1 MEEEAPI
8 IYGLDFQARS
18 LCAQYGETEMVR
30 FLIGTQSLKSENSI
44 HCVEYDEESV
54 LVSKFVYPHPLGE
67 IWQTNAHPNQADIIS
82 TVHKGQ
88 NQKMSATIYKMSPV
102 PTNGQSIDTLDSTS
116 HGQLEAIAS
125 LESRDEKEVA
135 KVLWQPNDGNKV
147 ITVSTDSQITL
158 WDFSNEGK
166 LQNAICSEP
175 LCKTHNQVTAANWS
189 PHHGTNQVA
198 VAMETNLQVVDL
210 RSVNRGS
217 IYNIENAHIEPI
229 RDLDFNPNRQYYM
242 TTCGDDGC
250 VKFWDVRNL
259 SRPVLNRHDHY
270 HWVWQ
275 VRYNVFHD
283 QLVLTAGSD
292 ARVVL
297 SSAASLSSEPFG
309 KLMSDEKDNDED
321 DDVRSPLADGVI
333 TAYEEHEDSVYSV
346 AWSSAD
352 SWTFASLSYGGRLLI
367 HRVPRSLKHSILF

>member
-67 IWQTNAHPNQADIIS
+67 IWQTNAHPNQADVVG
-82 TVHKGQ
+82 TVHKGS

-102 PTNGQSIDTLDSTS
+102 PNIGQSIDSLDSTS
-116 HGQLEAIAS
+116 HGQLEVLAI
-125 LESRDEKEVA
+125 V
-135 KVLWQPNDGNKV
+135 
-147 ITVSTDSQITL
+147 TVNTDSRINV
-158 WDFSNEGK
+158 WDFSSEGRVQNEVH
-166 LQNAICSEP
+166 SEP
-175 LCKTHNQVTAANWS
+175 LVKTHNQVTAANWS
-189 PHHGTNQVA
+189 PHHGTNQIA
-198 VAMETNLQVVDL
+198 VAMETNLQIIDL
-210 RSVNRGS
+210 RSINKGS
-217 IYNIENAHIEPI
+217 IYNIENAHNEPI

-242 TTCGDDGC
+242 ATCGDDGC
-250 VKFWDVRNL
+250 TKFWDVRNI
-259 SRPVLNRHDHY
+259 SSPVLNRHDHY

-297 SSAASLSSEPFG
+297 TSAASLSSEPFG
-309 KLMSDEKDNDED
+309 KLMSDDKDNDED